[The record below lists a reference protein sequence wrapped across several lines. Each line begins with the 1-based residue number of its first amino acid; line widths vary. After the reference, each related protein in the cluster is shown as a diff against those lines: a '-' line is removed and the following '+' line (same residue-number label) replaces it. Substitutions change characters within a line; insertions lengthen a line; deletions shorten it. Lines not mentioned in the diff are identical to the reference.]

1 MVNRPRYGRLLIF
14 ALSVFVL
21 QPATA
26 AARQS
31 TCPEVI
37 KPQAPLRQT
46 NPVGLPLGHLTA
58 VSGDGTPLNEASLVM
73 DFGGNR
79 ERDIRTQ
86 TFRLSEGLDPSSV
99 RVSTVNDIPNG
110 NDPLPTGHEQLTFR
124 AGVSRVSGLVN
135 VHVCYDPGAVNQPN
149 AGRYAGVLLVTAPGA
164 RATPLAVEFTFRDDQ
179 WLGAVMALLIGILA
193 GVAVQAIATYQQAP
207 KLTRP
212 KKVWP
217 YLLNFRTLLS
227 LAAGVV
233 AAVATYGKVVEGD
246 PTWNSAGP
254 TLLVLA
260 GATFSATLA
269 AKTAIDL
276 KAPTE
281 KEKGGGLAT

>member
-1 MVNRPRYGRLLIF
+1 MLNRARCGRLSIL
-14 ALSVFVL
+14 ALSIFVL
-21 QPATA
+21 LPATA
-26 AARQS
+26 IARKS

-37 KPQAPLRQT
+37 KPQAPLAQT
-46 NPVGLPLGHLTA
+46 APLGLPPGHLTA
-58 VSGDGTPLNEASLVM
+58 VSGNGTPLKEASLVM

-86 TFRLSEGLDPSSV
+86 TFRLSEGLDPNSV

-124 AGVSRVSGLVN
+124 AGVSRVAGLVN

-149 AGRYAGVLLVTAPGA
+149 AGRYAGVLLVSAPGA
-164 RATPLAVEFTFRDDQ
+164 RAAPLSVEFTFRDDQ
-179 WLGAVMALLIGILA
+179 WLGAVMALLVGILA
-193 GVAVQAIATYQQAP
+193 GVAVQAIATFQQAP
-207 KLTRP
+207 KRTRP

-217 YLLNFRTLLS
+217 YLFNFRTLLS
-227 LAAGVV
+227 AAAG
-233 AAVATYGKVVEGD
+233 AVTAIATYGKVVEGD

-276 KAPTE
+276 KGPTD
-281 KEKGGGLAT
+281 KEKGGGLST